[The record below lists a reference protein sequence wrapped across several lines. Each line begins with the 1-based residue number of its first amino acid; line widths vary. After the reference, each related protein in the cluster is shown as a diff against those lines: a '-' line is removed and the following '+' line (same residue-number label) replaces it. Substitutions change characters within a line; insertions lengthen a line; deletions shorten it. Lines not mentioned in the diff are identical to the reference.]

1 MNILTHKFVR
11 KRKTDHNGIESV
23 FEYIETLPV
32 LTVLPAESVE
42 QIKWE
47 RDTAIKQLES
57 HGIPFC
63 GE

>member
-1 MNILTHKFVR
+1 MSNEEVCITILITFGTFH
-11 KRKTDHNGIESV
+11 IALL
-23 FEYIETLPV
+23 IIV
-32 LTVLPAESVE
+32 LF
-42 QIKWE
+42 KWE